1 MLREGTKEDVKRL
14 TKIIKKEEM
23 FCVENK
29 QKNIYKYIDF
39 LEPTDLEADQS
50 VNQQATHKISNF
62 IKENKAITIKV
73 KSYGDPVFL
82 ALRLLDNIT
91 SD

>member
-14 TKIIKKEEM
+14 TKVIKKEEM

-29 QKNIYKYIDF
+29 QKNIYKYFDF

-50 VNQQATHKISNF
+50 VNQ
-62 IKENKAITIKV
+62 
-73 KSYGDPVFL
+73 
-82 ALRLLDNIT
+82 
-91 SD
+91 